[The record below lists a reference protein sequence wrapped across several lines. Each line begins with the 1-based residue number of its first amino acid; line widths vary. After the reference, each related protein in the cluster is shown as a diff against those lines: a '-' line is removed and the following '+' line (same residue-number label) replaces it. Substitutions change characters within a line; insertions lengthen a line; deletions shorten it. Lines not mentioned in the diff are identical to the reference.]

1 MSETHIEIE
10 NVNAYYNGSHALK
23 NISVKI
29 PKKQITAIIGPSG
42 CGKSTLLKCMNRLI
56 DLTDGVTYSG
66 KILIDNEDIFDR
78 KTDIVNIRK
87 KMGLLAQ
94 KPIPLPMSIYENIA
108 YGPKIHGLKK
118 KPDLDAIVEKY
129 LKLVGL
135 WIEVKDRLN
144 SPASQLSLGQQQRLC
159 LARGLAVEPEIILCD
174 EPTSA
179 LDPVSSQHIEQQLLK
194 LKNDYTI
201 VIVTHNIHQAMR
213 LADYVIHLYL
223 GELVEHGPANDVFE
237 NPKEER
243 TRAYINGTFSID
255 LKIDSEEN
263 LKGKMCPFNFVYAKQ
278 ALHNLEDGKIL
289 KLIVDDPIAVTEV
302 PRGMEADGHKVL
314 IVKQINKTDWEIV
327 IQK

>member
-1 MSETHIEIE
+1 MSETQIEID
-10 NVNAYYNGSHALK
+10 NVNAYYGGNHALK
-23 NISVKI
+23 NISVQI

-56 DLTDGVTYSG
+56 DLTDGITYSG
-66 KILIDNEDIFDR
+66 KILIDNEDVFDR

-94 KPIPLPMSIYENIA
+94 KPIPLPMSIYDNIA
-108 YGPKIHGLKK
+108 YGPKIHGLNK

-135 WIEVKDRLN
+135 WEEVKDRLN
-144 SPASQLSLGQQQRLC
+144 SPASQLSIGQQQRLC

-194 LKNDYTI
+194 LKKDYTI

-223 GELVEHGPANDVFE
+223 GELVEHGPANEVFE

-243 TRAYINGTFSID
+243 TRAYINGTFFAD
-255 LKIDSEEN
+255 FKVDSELN
-263 LKGKMCPFNFVYAKQ
+263 LKGNACPFNFVYAKQ
-278 ALHNLEDGKIL
+278 ALHTMEEGKIL
-289 KLIVDDPIAVTEV
+289 KVIVDDPLAVTEV
-302 PRGMEADGHKVL
+302 PRGMEADGHKIL
-314 IVKQINKTDWEIV
+314 NVKQINQTDWQIV